1 MNTVFRHLFAI
12 LVLFAVTAA
21 MPVYAQNQ
29 TSRSDEWE
37 IRLMPYVWMP
47 SLDADKTVN
56 GLEGSVDVSFGDILD
71 DYLDF
76 ALMGRVEAWKGR
88 WGLTF
93 DGVYFDLGA
102 DDSFEGTSGGI
113 SFDLDADA
121 RLGMADFALSYR
133 LFAQRFG
140 KNCRQKLTF
149 EPYGGLRYA
158 YLKQKVDL
166 NVDIAG
172 VGSIGENLGKSE
184 DWIEPFV
191 GGRILW
197 ELNDKMAINVRGNVG
212 GFGIGSASRLTWNF
226 ATGVDY
232 KLSKKVSLD
241 AGYRILDIDYSR
253 GSGSDKFAADAK
265 LEGPILGMTI
275 LF

>member
-1 MNTVFRHLFAI
+1 MNTVFRHL
-12 LVLFAVTAA
+12 LVTVVFFAVSSVL
-21 MPVYAQNQ
+21 PVYGQDPPSQ
-29 TSRSDEWE
+29 SDEWE

-47 SLDADKTVN
+47 SMDADVTVN
-56 GLEGSVDVSFGDILD
+56 GLSGSVDVSFGDVLD

-76 ALMGRVEAWKGR
+76 VMFGRVEAWKGK

-93 DGVYFDLGA
+93 DGVYFDLGM
-102 DDSFEGTSGGI
+102 DEEFKGTRSAT
-113 SFDLDADA
+113 SFDLDIDLK
-121 RLGMADFALSYR
+121 LGMADFGLAYR
-133 LFAQRFG
+133 LLEQVSVINPQS
-140 KNCRQKLTF
+140 KIIF

-158 YLKQKVDL
+158 YLKQKADL
-166 NVDIAG
+166 DIDIIG
-172 VGSIGENLGKSE
+172 VGPPGITLGKSE
-184 DWIEPFV
+184 DWVEPFV
-191 GGRILW
+191 GGRIICD
-197 ELNDKMAINVRGNVG
+197 LNDKIAINVRGDVG

-226 ATGVDY
+226 AAGVDY

-265 LEGPILGMTI
+265 LEGPVIGMTI